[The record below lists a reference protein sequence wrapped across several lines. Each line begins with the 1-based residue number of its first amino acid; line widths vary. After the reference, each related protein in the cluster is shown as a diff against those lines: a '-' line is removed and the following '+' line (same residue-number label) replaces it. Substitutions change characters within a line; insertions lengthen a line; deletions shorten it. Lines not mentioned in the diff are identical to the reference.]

1 MCVKI
6 KLRLK
11 IRADHFSKIGKRI
24 KIREEKLSDFTLYS
38 TPCLKQHIFWVV
50 SIVRTSRKLAMQWIV
65 EPLSVIE
72 KASLIRHLQ
81 QISANMN
88 FSKLLSTQFLTVTT
102 NEEVILK
109 PTISN
114 KELYNK
120 IAVR

>member
-1 MCVKI
+1 ME
-6 KLRLK
+6 
-11 IRADHFSKIGKRI
+11 KRI
-24 KIREEKLSDFTLYS
+24 KIREENLSDFTLYS
-38 TPCLKQHIFWVV
+38 TPCLPQHIFWVV

-81 QISANMN
+81 QIRANMN

-120 IAVR
+120 IAGR